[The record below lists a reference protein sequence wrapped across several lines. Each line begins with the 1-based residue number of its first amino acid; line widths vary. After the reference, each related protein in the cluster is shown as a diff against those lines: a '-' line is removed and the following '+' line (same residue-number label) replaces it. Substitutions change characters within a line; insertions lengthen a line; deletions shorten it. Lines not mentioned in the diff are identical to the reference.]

1 MAIETLM
8 LSIHANIQN
17 RLDGFLKNDSIPN
30 MVFHGPS
37 GSGKRTVV
45 YNFIARLYGED
56 RELMSGYVMDVNC
69 AHGKGIRFVR
79 DELKFFCRT
88 HVNVNGTG
96 HIKTVILSNADDLTS
111 DAQSALR
118 RCIEL
123 FSASTR
129 FMVIV
134 EDKGKLLKPILSR
147 FCDIYVPLPNVDG
160 AETSLHEYRRI
171 YTFGNAELSES
182 KKRRAWIKRNV
193 DSCQPSYVSLIELAG
208 KMYERGYSGADLID
222 AVDRGSLTVPN
233 RAKTLLD
240 FDQARCHFRNER
252 LLMLFMLNFL
262 VIRSEIDLE
271 NVGFI

>member
-8 LSIHANIQN
+8 LSIHANIQS

-37 GSGKRTVV
+37 GSGKRTLV
-45 YNFIARLYGED
+45 YSFIGRLYGQD
-56 RELMSGYVMDVNC
+56 RE
-69 AHGKGIRFVR
+69 
-79 DELKFFCRT
+79 
-88 HVNVNGTG
+88 
-96 HIKTVILSNADDLTS
+96 
-111 DAQSALR
+111 R

-147 FCDIYVPLPNVDG
+147 FCDIYVPLPIVG
-160 AETSLHEYRRI
+160 GVETSLHEYRRM
-171 YTFGNAELSES
+171 YTFGDAELSES

-208 KMYERGYSGADLID
+208 KMYERGYCGADLID
-222 AVDRGSLTVPN
+222 AVDKGSLTVPN

-262 VIRSEIDLE
+262 VIRSGIDLE